1 MTTAPTTTTAEES
14 VVYDEDISDGSGLED
29 LDEEEPDEFLP
40 TFASFSQVTIFEQL
54 GFSSLYLG

>member
-1 MTTAPTTTTAEES
+1 LII
-14 VVYDEDISDGSGLED
+14 YDEDISDGSGLED